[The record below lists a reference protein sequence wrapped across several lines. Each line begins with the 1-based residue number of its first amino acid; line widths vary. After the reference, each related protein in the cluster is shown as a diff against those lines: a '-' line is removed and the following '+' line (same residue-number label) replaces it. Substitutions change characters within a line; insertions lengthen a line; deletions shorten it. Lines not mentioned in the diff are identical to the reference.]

1 MVDNKIVDMA
11 FRLYGNNPYTN
22 HTFLGS
28 PKPWSNY
35 QFNEELIG
43 SNVGANTGRGMNS
56 TTSLQG
62 AKLYAGPNGEV
73 LPVNLLDDKYY
84 YDINK
89 PYSKQ
94 SGLVQFF
101 IDNPNTNRL
110 NYNQYQQVLDQA
122 SPTPI
127 AGLRNTNV
135 PGEVAYVTINPS
147 TNAEIIAPFE
157 RGQRQYLS
165 LDKLKQVGDNYQ
177 KTKRLM
183 GNYIAPVVNHP
194 ITKALGKAASTI
206 MAGANIAGDTMMVGE
221 FINRTSQWHPDNIQW
236 NQSGN
241 PIPTRGVGMVV
252 PASQPQPWEDSPV
265 RLYGGVTYND

>member
-1 MVDNKIVDMA
+1 MEGLVFGLILLGEYNMVDNKIVDMA
-11 FRLYGNNPYTN
+11 FRLYGDNPYTN

-28 PKPWSNY
+28 PKPWSGY

-43 SNVGANTGRGMNS
+43 SNVGANTGRGMNT

-89 PYSKQ
+89 PYNKQ
-94 SGLVQFF
+94 SELVQFF
-101 IDNPNTNRL
+101 TDNPNTNRL
-110 NYNQYQQVLDQA
+110 NYTQYQQVLDQA
-122 SPTPI
+122 LSTPV
-127 AGLRNTNV
+127 AGLKNTNV

-157 RGQRQYLS
+157 RGQRSYLS

-177 KTKRLM
+177 KAKRLM
-183 GNYIAPVVNHP
+183 GNYVAPVVNNP
-194 ITKALGKAASTI
+194 MTKALGKAASTI
-206 MAGANIAGDTMMVGE
+206 MKGANVAGDALMLYDLGKRYQDFVE
-221 FINRTSQWHPDNIQW
+221 Q
-236 NQSGN
+236 N
-241 PIPTRGVGMVV
+241 PEYSPQFGQLSSPT
-252 PASQPQPWEDSPV
+252 
-265 RLYGGVTYND
+265 RLYGGIKYYD

>member
-11 FRLYGNNPYTN
+11 FRLYGDNPYTN

-43 SNVGANTGRGMNS
+43 SNVGANIGRGMNT

-62 AKLYAGPNGEV
+62 AKLYAGPNGQV

-89 PYSKQ
+89 PYNKQ
-94 SGLVQFF
+94 SEVVQFF

-110 NYNQYQQVLDQA
+110 NYTQYQQVLDQA
-122 SPTPI
+122 SSTPI

-177 KTKRLM
+177 KAKRLM
-183 GNYIAPVVNHP
+183 GNYVAPVVNHP
-194 ITKALGKAASTI
+194 VTKTLGKAAGTI
-206 MAGANIAGDTMMVGE
+206 MKSANAVGNAIMVYDALNKPTATQQQE
-221 FINRTSQWHPDNIQW
+221 WDDYNKWQIQ
-236 NQSGN
+236 NSTN
-241 PIPTRGVGMVV
+241 PVL
-252 PASQPQPWEDSPV
+252 Q
-265 RLYGGVTYND
+265 GGIEYYD